1 MFGRDA
7 ELGDAAEGHGATI
20 GAAGREL
27 LVHPTAMTVASDAA
41 IRSSRVTPARYV
53 AQRLTSGKG
62 GRAVC
67 KSGIQGNKPN
77 AAPMSPACRACPSG
91 GRPNKSSVVLNRE

>member
-27 LVHPTAMTVASDAA
+27 LVHPTATTVASDAA
-41 IRSSRVTPARYV
+41 IRSSRVTRARYA

-62 GRAVC
+62 GCGDGDVGREQHSVER
-67 KSGIQGNKPN
+67 
-77 AAPMSPACRACPSG
+77 PAWPDR
-91 GRPNKSSVVLNRE
+91 VREG